1 MSVNTFTFATRI
13 GTDAETKYTQ
23 NGKPITTFRCPV
35 ETGWGDNKHTG
46 WVTAVLFGERWEK
59 LAQYL
64 TKGTPVTV
72 TGAVKVRDFEHN
84 GEKRTAVD
92 VLVNNVALQGNG
104 QSSASGSH
112 SGTQGGGEAPAD
124 GFDSDVPFITRNARW

>member
-1 MSVNTFTFATRI
+1 MSINVFTFATRI

-23 NGKPITTFRCPV
+23 QGKAITTFRCPV

-46 WVTAVLFGERWEK
+46 WVTAVLFGERGEK
-59 LAQYL
+59 LAPYL

-72 TGAVKVRDFEHN
+72 TGALKVREFEHN

-92 VLVNNVALQGNG
+92 VLVNDVALQGNG
-104 QSSASGSH
+104 QGSASGSQA
-112 SGTQGGGEAPAD
+112 GAQGGGAEGPGDDFDD
-124 GFDSDVPFITRNARW
+124 GSHIPF